1 MKKCQNMQSDIFGL
15 FPMKKEKELNTLI
28 STKTFHFYILIDSH
42 LVLFFYEAPALLE
55 ILTPVACNNCSDDDN
70 SNDYDDCDNYNVK
83 KSK

>member
-1 MKKCQNMQSDIFGL
+1 MQSDIFGL

-55 ILTPVACNNCSDDDN
+55 TLTPVACNNCSDDDN
-70 SNDYDDCDNYNVK
+70 SNNYDDGCDNNTVK